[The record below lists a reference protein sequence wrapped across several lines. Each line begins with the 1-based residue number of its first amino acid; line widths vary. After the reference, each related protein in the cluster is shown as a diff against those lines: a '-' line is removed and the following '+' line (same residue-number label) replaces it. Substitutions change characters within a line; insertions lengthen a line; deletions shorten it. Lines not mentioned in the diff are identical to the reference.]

1 MFFLL
6 IWVKKKRVFHK
17 NLLIFLRKNG
27 ISSEL
32 FPDCIKLKKQM
43 SYSNKKNSKYTAIIG
58 EDELKT
64 GKINLRN
71 MSTGN
76 QELLTID
83 ELIKKLKMI
92 NILK

>member
-1 MFFLL
+1 M
-6 IWVKKKRVFHK
+6 
-17 NLLIFLRKNG
+17 
-27 ISSEL
+27 
-32 FPDCIKLKKQM
+32 
-43 SYSNKKNSKYTAIIG
+43 IG

-83 ELIKKLKMI
+83 ELIKKIK
-92 NILK
+92 NE